1 MSGLAAILMSAAVAA
16 ANPSMPLERKTVS
29 LALANDQAG
38 AAIASCRAIGREA
51 VVAVV
56 DRGGNLV
63 ALRRGDD
70 IGPHNTLAAQRKAF
84 TALSTK
90 TSTTKLAQRAAS
102 DPSSRN
108 LVSVPELLL
117 LGGCVPL
124 IVGGDAIGGI
134 GVAGSGGSGGSA
146 NDERCA
152 LDAIAHILPTASPRP

>member
-1 MSGLAAILMSAAVAA
+1 MSGIAVILMSAAVAA
-16 ANPSMPLERKTVS
+16 AAPSAPLERKTVS
-29 LALANDQAG
+29 LALANDLVG

-63 ALRRGDD
+63 ALQRGDD

-90 TSTTKLAQRAAS
+90 TSTTILAERATS

-117 LGGCVPL
+117 LGGGIPL
-124 IVGGDAIGGI
+124 IVGGDTIGGI
-134 GVAGSGGSGGSA
+134 GVAGSGGST

-152 LDAIAHILPTASPRP
+152 LDAIARILPATINRP